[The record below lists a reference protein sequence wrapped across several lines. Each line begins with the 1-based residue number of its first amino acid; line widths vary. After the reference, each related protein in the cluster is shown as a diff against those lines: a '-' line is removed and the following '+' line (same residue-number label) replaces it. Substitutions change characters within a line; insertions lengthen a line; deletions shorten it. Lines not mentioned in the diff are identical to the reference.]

1 MFSIGEMS
9 AKAGVKIPTIR
20 YYEKMTLMPEPNRT
34 LGNQRRYS
42 QSALDQLVFIKHA
55 RELGFTLNTI
65 SMLIDLGKSQQK
77 NCSEIDSLAKDHLE
91 QVRTKLSLLKSLEA
105 ELIRITSGCNDEQI
119 EKCYVIESLAN
130 HEFCAKA
137 H

>member
-1 MFSIGEMS
+1 MFSIGEIS

-20 YYEKMTLMPEPNRT
+20 YYEKMSLMSEPNRT

-55 RELGFTLNTI
+55 RDLGFSLNSI
-65 SMLIDLGKSQQK
+65 SKLIALSKSKQK
-77 NCSEIDSLAKDHLE
+77 DCGEIDTLAKQHLE
-91 QVRTKLSLLKSLEA
+91 QVQTKLSLLKSLES
-105 ELIRITSGCNDEQI
+105 ELLRMISGCSNDQI
-119 EKCYVIESLAN
+119 EKCYVIESLAS
-130 HEFCAKA
+130 HDLCPKA